1 MVSRSG
7 TKELQAAGCSRPGR
21 CEGAADIFVCLDLQH
36 TVYGARVGSPGRYV
50 SQKPMLILEI
60 QGKEGRFEAR
70 SVKAAATLPG
80 WAALPQRFIAST
92 WWRWLNSNISMLLNT
107 AQFCIRRDI
116 SLEKKNYGPEEN
128 LHQLATKS
136 S

>member
-1 MVSRSG
+1 
-7 TKELQAAGCSRPGR
+7 
-21 CEGAADIFVCLDLQH
+21 
-36 TVYGARVGSPGRYV
+36 
-50 SQKPMLILEI
+50 MLILEI

-116 SLEKKNYGPEEN
+116 SLEKKKKISIITQAKVGTACKTNP
-128 LHQLATKS
+128 LKS
-136 S
+136 NEQRR